1 MLLFPNAKINL
12 GLSIVR
18 KRNDGFHDLETV
30 FAPVAWCD
38 ALEFIPSDES
48 RLHVEG
54 ISVTQEPE
62 SNIVWKAY
70 RLMLERFPFLPPL
83 ELHLLKNIPHG
94 AGLGGGSADAAFLL
108 KGLKQYFNLDI
119 SEEELRHMALQLG
132 SDCPFFLYNRPCYAE
147 GRGEVISP
155 ITLNL
160 SNWNIILIKPPFPI
174 PTAKAFQGIVPK
186 EPAFKV
192 RDVVQAPVETW
203 RGRLVNDFEAP
214 LIPAFPQIQWLR
226 DALYDAGCTYASLSG
241 SGSTVFGLF
250 REANRNDIAL
260 NVTAMHK
267 KIRDLRVQITDFN
280 IR

>member
-18 KRNDGFHDLETV
+18 KRSDGYHDLETV

-38 ALEFIPSDES
+38 ALEFVASETTS
-48 RLHVEG
+48 LHVEG

-70 RLMLERFPFLPPL
+70 QLMLARFPFLPPL

-94 AGLGGGSADAAFLL
+94 AGLGGGSSDAAFLL

-119 SEEELRHMALQLG
+119 SEGDLMHMALQLG
-132 SDCPFFLYNRPCYAE
+132 SDCPFFIYNRTCYAE
-147 GRGEVISP
+147 GRGEIMSP
-155 ITLNL
+155 ITLKL
-160 SNWNIILIKPPFPI
+160 SEWQIVLIKPPFPI
-174 PTAKAFQGIVPK
+174 PTAKAFQGITPK
-186 EPAFKV
+186 AAEFKV
-192 RDVVQAPVETW
+192 YEVVQDPVETW

-226 DALYDAGCTYASLSG
+226 DALYAAGCTYASLSG

-250 REANRNDIAL
+250 REAKRTDIEY
-260 NVTAMHK
+260 NVAEMHK